1 MFVICELEVSGFLIA
16 SASCVVFWIRKR
28 ESLFPGASHFIRQ
41 MSSPWVNKICKP
53 KERISQQDQLQP
65 TKFLRSFI
73 LPQALVVKVFG
84 SSLNLSIK
92 QELAFCIQDVPYLY
106 ILRSFI
112 NSWSIFQ
119 TRKNCLCYEVSGS
132 HLRNLSGNF
141 HSELSIKH

>member
-1 MFVICELEVSGFLIA
+1 MFVISELEVSGFLIA

-41 MSSPWVNKICKP
+41 MSSPWVNKICKQ

-73 LPQALVVKVFG
+73 LLQALEVKVFG

-92 QELAFCIQDVPYLY
+92 QELAFYTRRTLY
-106 ILRSFI
+106 
-112 NSWSIFQ
+112 
-119 TRKNCLCYEVSGS
+119 VSCKG
-132 HLRNLSGNF
+132 L
-141 HSELSIKH
+141 